1 MKKTLLLVVALFAT
15 ISASALKVYINP
27 GHGGWGSDDRPNAT
41 IPYPNLSATG
51 RPDTLGFYESN
62 TNLWKCF
69 YLRDKLNAVGVST
82 KMSRTTNGTTEAEK
96 SLSTICSET
105 NNYAPDHFISVHS
118 NALTDGTNINYPI
131 ILFRGLDSNEK
142 ISGSKARATATW
154 NELVKI
160 YTQSQFEYYTAYQ
173 SSTNVRGDD
182 SFYRTNPT
190 NNNGYL
196 GALKHS
202 YPGYLTEGYFH
213 TYQPSRHRALNPDW
227 CCQEG
232 LRYARGIINYH
243 GLTKDTKGYIM
254 GEVKTKESSI
264 NHSLYT
270 YNTNTTDKYKPIHG
284 AKIMLKNSA
293 GDVIKTNCYPYVKRK
308 LTNQNWYTTD
318 NHYNG
323 IFVFENLAPGT
334 YAYSVHAS
342 GYKDETGT
350 LTVTANQTT
359 YTTIYMT
366 SGQGT
371 EPSVGPDVTWELNGG
386 TVSGTLPTK
395 ISSSYTIPTPVKTGY
410 KFLGWYN
417 TNNTSGTQYT
427 TLSAGFKG
435 KLYAIW
441 QEVELTPF
449 AYGLWHEF
457 SADSTEMTLHFYL
470 NAKATNVKL
479 IFNDGEKDYVVRDYN
494 NVKAGGYSTTISTE
508 IFPRGK
514 RMVWRADVTGAAV
527 TAPTEVTTRY
537 SLYHPSTVDVDN
549 NPENATFGM
558 ILTNEAEQAVK
569 TATGYLGSGYGAGI
583 YAFDAAFK
591 PITNGSNPGFNGGKT
606 FTTTA
611 NHFAPRRIR
620 ISDDGRIF
628 ATAQDGSG
636 EYLWEIN
643 PENMNEWTA
652 VFKGYN
658 EGYTLTDDSGNF
670 IAGAN
675 AGFDVRGAGDSL
687 QLLML
692 SASKPGAQEA
702 VLRTHIYNLGTA
714 KTWNK
719 VPTKEVTGAGYL
731 LVPTQ
736 SNAQFDKDG
745 GVWYSQYIAT
755 ATESAPGLVHIN
767 QDGVEDYKS
776 MRNNANNAGFRFNH
790 DFTRVL
796 ISGVSAGTANSQKAT
811 VYIPSAKDDGSLT
824 FRADVVIDMASLGTS
839 LNDFAWDYAGNIYA
853 VSNSNKK
860 IVAYAMPHAADK
872 VVSTPVASKYAFTFS
887 EIPTKTAV
895 DKPDSGAALN
905 PFAYGLWHEF
915 LSEDST
921 EMKLHFR
928 MNALATNV
936 KLVFNDGTKDYV
948 VRDYNSVNAGG
959 YSTTVKIDTLPRGKQ
974 LKWRVDVMG
983 AEVQKTGLVNNNV
996 KVVCPTSIDIDNN
1009 PENANFGTVFFVEA
1023 KADAKDNADYANF
1036 ISNVD
1041 GAGLYLLNP
1050 DGTARKMP
1058 FQTKNRYG
1066 YNGGKIVQSAQFFHG
1081 TEVDGY
1087 SPYRVRVSDDGR
1099 IFVSSLT
1106 PDGQVLYEANPLLF
1120 SATDSLDWKAQASK
1134 GWIRV
1139 ISDKNDNT
1147 VMAVEKRSCSHTY
1160 CGINS
1165 LFTENTSEFIAG
1177 PNVGFDVRGAGDNL
1191 QLLML
1196 SGCKDA
1202 IVERNDYH
1210 FYCSE
1215 YDLGQATQWTT
1226 VPSRRIFRGYVRS
1239 YDGTQVQYD
1248 KEGNVWMCQERSFYD
1263 APSLMKFKQD
1273 GSVAYEES
1281 PRQIYRRSGAIRFND
1296 DFTLVAI
1303 ASSGTGEGGGI
1314 TIYPVL
1320 ENGMPDWDNG
1330 QELDLKETTHYSIKD
1345 FAWDYAN
1352 NLYVAADA
1360 ASGTAGQ
1367 CIAVY
1372 ATPHA
1377 ADRVVST
1384 PAPAAC
1390 SFKLSGPY
1398 TVSVRLNDSTM
1409 GTVEGAGVYEQGAT
1423 ATLTAIPY
1431 AGYEFVNW
1439 EVEGETLSTNPLSLI
1454 VNSDITVVLTFKS
1467 TITTNVD
1474 NAESNGVKVE
1484 KLFRNG
1490 QLYILRDEEVHTI
1503 SGKRIR

>member
-1 MKKTLLLVVALFAT
+1 MKRPLSLIFALFVAA
-15 ISASALKVYINP
+15 SAFALKVYINP
-27 GHGGWGSDDRPNAT
+27 GHGGWGANDRPNAT
-41 IPYPNLSATG
+41 IPYPNLSSTG

-62 TNLWKCF
+62 TNLWKCL
-69 YLRDKLNAVGVST
+69 YLRDKLNAIGVST

-118 NALTDGTNINYPI
+118 NALTDGTNTNYPI

-142 ISGSKARATATW
+142 ISGSKARATAAW

-160 YTQSQFEYYTAYQ
+160 YTQSKFEYYTSYQ
-173 SSTNVRGDD
+173 TSTNVRGDD

-232 LRYARGIINYH
+232 LRYFRGIVNYH

-334 YAYSVHAS
+334 YTYSVHAS
-342 GYKDETGT
+342 GYKDATGT

-371 EPSVGPDVTWELNGG
+371 EPSVGPDVYWELNGG

-395 ISSSYTIPTPVKTGY
+395 ITSTYTIPTPVKTGY
-410 KFLGWYN
+410 KFVGWFN

-427 TLSAGFKG
+427 TLPAGFKG
-435 KLYAIW
+435 TLYAIW
-441 QEVELTPF
+441 QEVQLNPF

-457 SADSTEMTLHFYL
+457 TADSTEIKLHFHI
-470 NAKATNVKL
+470 NAQATNVKL
-479 IFNDGEKDYVVRDYN
+479 IFNDGETDYVVRDYN
-494 NVKAGGYSTTISTE
+494 SVKAGGYSTKISTATL
-508 IFPRGK
+508 PRGK
-514 RMVWRADVTGAAV
+514 RLTWRADVKGAAV

-537 SLYHPSTVDVDN
+537 SVYHPSTVDIDN
-549 NPENATFGM
+549 NPENPTFGM
-558 ILTNEAEQAVK
+558 VLTNEADHAVK

-583 YAFDAAFK
+583 YAFNAAFQ
-591 PITNGSNPGFNGGKT
+591 PIKNGTNPGFNGGKT

-620 ISDDGRIF
+620 ISKDGRIF
-628 ATAQDGSG
+628 ATAQDGNG

-643 PENMNEWTA
+643 PENMDEWTS
-652 VFKGYN
+652 VFQ
-658 EGYTLTDDSGNF
+658 GYTDGYSLTDDSGNF
-670 IAGAN
+670 IAGTN
-675 AGFDVRGAGDSL
+675 SGFDVRGAGDSL

-692 SASKPGAQEA
+692 SASLPGAQVA
-702 VLRTHIYNLGTA
+702 TMRTHIYNLGTA
-714 KTWNK
+714 KIWNK
-719 VPTKEVTGAGYL
+719 VPTQEVAGADYL

-745 GVWYSQYIAT
+745 GVWYCQYRAT
-755 ATESAPGLVHIN
+755 ATDTEPGLVHIN
-767 QDGVEDYKS
+767 KDGVEDYKS
-776 MRNNANNAGFRFNH
+776 LRSNACNAGFRFNH

-811 VYIPSAKDDGSLT
+811 VYIPSFKEDGSLT
-824 FRADVVIDMASLGTS
+824 FKADVVIDMSSLGAH
-839 LNDFAWDYAGNIYA
+839 LNDFAWDYAGNIYG
-853 VSNSNKK
+853 VSHYNKK
-860 IVAYAMPHAADK
+860 IIAYAMPRSADQ

-887 EIPTKTAV
+887 DNSSKPT
-895 DKPDSGAALN
+895 PDQPDTEAKLN
-905 PFAYGLWHEF
+905 PFAYKLWHEF
-915 LSEDST
+915 LNEDST
-921 EMKLHFR
+921 QMKLHFNI
-928 MNALATNV
+928 NALASNV
-936 KLVFNDGTKDYV
+936 KVIFNDGEKDYI
-948 VRDYNSVNAGG
+948 VRDYNGVGAGG
-959 YSTTVKIDTLPRGKQ
+959 YSTKIEIDTLPRGKQ
-974 LKWRVDVMG
+974 LMWRVDVTG
-983 AEVQKTGLVNNNV
+983 AEVQNIGLVHNAI

-1023 KADAKDNADYANF
+1023 KPDAKDNTAMANY
-1036 ISNVD
+1036 ISNMD
-1041 GAGLYLLNP
+1041 GAGLFLINA
-1050 DGTARKMP
+1050 DGSIRKMP
-1058 FQTKNRYG
+1058 FQTKDRYG
-1066 YNGGKIVQSAQFFHG
+1066 YNGGVIGQSTQYFNG

-1087 SPYRVRVSDDGR
+1087 APHRVRVSDDGR
-1099 IFVSSLT
+1099 IFISSLT
-1106 PDGQVLYEANPLLF
+1106 PDGQVLWEANPLLF
-1120 SATDSLDWKAQASK
+1120 SASDSTDWRAQAKK
-1134 GWIRV
+1134 GWSRV
-1139 ISDKNDNT
+1139 MSDKNENT
-1147 VMAVEKRSCSHTY
+1147 VMESAKRSCSHTY

-1165 LFTENTSEFIAG
+1165 LFTEDSNEFIAG
-1177 PNVGFDVRGAGDNL
+1177 PNVGFDVRGAGDSL

-1202 IVERNDYH
+1202 IVSKTAYH
-1210 FYCSE
+1210 YYCSE
-1215 YDLGQATQWTT
+1215 YDLGTATKWTT
-1226 VPSRRIFRGYVRS
+1226 VPSRRIFRGYVLN
-1239 YDGTQVQYD
+1239 YNQAQVQYD
-1248 KEGNVWMCQERSFYD
+1248 QQGNVWMCQNRMFQD
-1263 APSLMKFKQD
+1263 APTLMQFTPD
-1273 GSVAYEES
+1273 GTLAYEEN
-1281 PRQIYRRSGAIRFND
+1281 PRQTFHQSGAIRFNN
-1296 DFTLVAI
+1296 DFTQVAI
-1303 ASSGTGEGGGI
+1303 ASSGQGNGGAI

-1330 QELDLKETTHYSIKD
+1330 QEIDTKTTTGLSMKD

-1352 NLYVAADA
+1352 NLYVAADMA
-1360 ASGTAGQ
+1360 DGTAGQ
-1367 CIAVY
+1367 CIAIY

-1384 PAPAAC
+1384 PVASSAFFTLAKKNGGVTT
-1390 SFKLSGPY
+1390 SVEDVLTKDEVTVEKIIRDNQVLIIRGGVIY
-1398 TVSVRLNDSTM
+1398 TVM
-1409 GTVEGAGVYEQGAT
+1409 GAQ
-1423 ATLTAIPY
+1423 
-1431 AGYEFVNW
+1431 
-1439 EVEGETLSTNPLSLI
+1439 
-1454 VNSDITVVLTFKS
+1454 
-1467 TITTNVD
+1467 
-1474 NAESNGVKVE
+1474 VK
-1484 KLFRNG
+1484 
-1490 QLYILRDEEVHTI
+1490 
-1503 SGKRIR
+1503 